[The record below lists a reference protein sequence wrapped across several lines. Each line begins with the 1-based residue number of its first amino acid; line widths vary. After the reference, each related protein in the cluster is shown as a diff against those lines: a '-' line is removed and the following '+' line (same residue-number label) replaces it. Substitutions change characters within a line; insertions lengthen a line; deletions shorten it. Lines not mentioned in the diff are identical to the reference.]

1 MPHTNGS
8 HSGIPSTLGDAYFH
22 APVWI
27 ARPSASGPH
36 TNPTAYT
43 QALVR
48 LGRRVKIARPVTT
61 MTAVSATG

>member
-1 MPHTNGS
+1 M
-8 HSGIPSTLGDAYFH
+8 PSTLGDAYFH

-48 LGRRVKIARPVTT
+48 LGR
-61 MTAVSATG
+61 SA